1 MSGIFDSSTII
12 PAVPQQE
19 LVQAIVRNR
28 VHIAA
33 CATAGA
39 WAWGSLL
46 RVTPSALDLLAVAAV
61 VLCTYQWNR
70 LTDTR
75 EDAINCPDEL
85 AVAMANRRAIE
96 TTCIALLCIIAS
108 IAVMG
113 ASASK
118 AALLGTSL
126 LLSYCYG
133 APLSM
138 PKRPSR

>member
-1 MSGIFDSSTII
+1 MSGIFGSSAIF
-12 PAVPQQE
+12 PAAREQR

-46 RVTPSALDLLAVAAV
+46 GVTPSALDLVAVAAV

-85 AVAMANRRAIE
+85 AVAMANRRTIE
-96 TTCIALLCIIAS
+96 ALCIALLCVIAGV
-108 IAVMG
+108 AVIE
-113 ASASK
+113 ASAAK
-118 AALLGTSL
+118 AVLLSVSL
-126 LLSYCYG
+126 VLSYCYG
-133 APLSM
+133 APVRL
-138 PKRPSR
+138 